1 MSTRSGILARATR
14 ATEHTLVRHL
24 ALAAIGLVLVVVVI
38 ESSSAFRHTQ
48 LTEMAYFGIAAG
60 GLTVL
65 TGINGQLSLGHGAL
79 MAIGAYTAALLLQGP
94 EPAVPV
100 VGVLVA
106 ATLVTLAIGAV
117 IGVAAARLHGP
128 YIAGATL
135 ALAIAVPG
143 IALYFDGTLG
153 GEQGLNVRVPDV
165 PGWFADLV
173 FFLTAHDLTSGKY
186 VAYLGWLSL
195 VVAFVLLANLA
206 RSRVGRTWRAVRD
219 DPVAAEIAGI
229 DLARARVLAFVVS
242 AACAGL
248 AGGVMALAVRLTA
261 PSGFTLVLSLT
272 LIAAVVL
279 GGLGSLFGA
288 LIGAALV
295 TFLHPWVTGLGQD
308 AGLSDIRAAELAP
321 LVYGV
326 VMVLVI
332 LLAPAGI
339 VGTVRGWR
347 QRRRAA

>member
-143 IALYFDGTLG
+143 IALYFDGTL
-153 GEQGLNVRVPDV
+153 
-165 PGWFADLV
+165 
-173 FFLTAHDLTSGKY
+173 
-186 VAYLGWLSL
+186 LSL
-195 VVAFVLLANLA
+195 
-206 RSRVGRTWRAVRD
+206 
-219 DPVAAEIAGI
+219 IHI
-229 DLARARVLAFVVS
+229 
-242 AACAGL
+242 
-248 AGGVMALAVRLTA
+248 
-261 PSGFTLVLSLT
+261 
-272 LIAAVVL
+272 
-279 GGLGSLFGA
+279 
-288 LIGAALV
+288 
-295 TFLHPWVTGLGQD
+295 
-308 AGLSDIRAAELAP
+308 
-321 LVYGV
+321 
-326 VMVLVI
+326 
-332 LLAPAGI
+332 
-339 VGTVRGWR
+339 
-347 QRRRAA
+347 